1 MNSKYIGA
9 LVFTIF
15 FLLLSFIFLKFM
27 GNFVGGVVFFIT
39 LTNSSL
45 YWSEVI
51 FGDIEKAKKD
61 KEYFKTISLMALM
74 SGSIIGLLNYLIL
87 RGIFSVTDRYI
98 IGTLILLP
106 IFLILFLSKLLFY
119 MLSDNEIERYLSL
132 GRIMLL
138 GLLLDTGILGIGI
151 GVTLSF
157 K

>member
-87 RGIFSVTDRYI
+87 RGFSVTNRYI

-151 GVTLSF
+151 GMTLSF